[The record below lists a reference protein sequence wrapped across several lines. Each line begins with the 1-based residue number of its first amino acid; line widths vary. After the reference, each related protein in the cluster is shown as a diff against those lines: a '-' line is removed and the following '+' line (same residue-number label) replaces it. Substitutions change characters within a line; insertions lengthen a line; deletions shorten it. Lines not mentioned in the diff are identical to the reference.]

1 MDFQSYKAQFEE
13 FIEDADMSVTD
24 NQVIKLANRSV
35 ELQREDD
42 FSLDD
47 IFEELLE
54 IIPNRFQTNSDWVSL
69 VQEIANFVFDEKE
82 NIDSDTISEE

>member
-42 FSLDD
+42 FGLDD
-47 IFEELLE
+47 IFEELLD
-54 IIPNRFQTNSDWVSL
+54 IIPNRFQSNSDWVSL

-82 NIDSDTISEE
+82 NIDSDEISEE

>member
-24 NQVIKLANRSV
+24 NQITKLANRSV
-35 ELQREDD
+35 ELQLEDD

-82 NIDSDTISEE
+82 NIDSDTISDE

>member
-82 NIDSDTISEE
+82 NIDSDNISEE